1 MSRSAG
7 RSLLVALTLVSM
19 LLTTLVAPVAVAGS
33 SRAGFNADAAVR
45 GRAQPGVLRDL
56 LVAWVATAPFLDL
69 ERAKAAGYPEDATG
83 CLDFPDGYM
92 DFGPGAMSTHWINF
106 EYFDDGGVLDVAHP
120 EALQY
125 EPQADGSMRLVSVEY
140 IIPESDLPRT
150 ADPPVFFGREML
162 FHPDFGVWAT
172 HVWLWK
178 YNPYGLFADVN
189 PNVTCEFADEVEGAA
204 PHNHP

>member
-1 MSRSAG
+1 MRLLAG
-7 RSLLVALTLVSM
+7 RPLLVAMLILSTALTA
-19 LLTTLVAPVAVAGS
+19 LVAPAAAAGGARGDLS
-33 SRAGFNADAAVR
+33 AAALR
-45 GRAQPGVLRDL
+45 GRAQPGVIRDL
-56 LVAWVATAPFLDL
+56 AMAWAATARFRNL
-69 ERAKAAGYPEDATG
+69 ERAIAAGYPEDATG

-92 DFGPGAMSTHWINF
+92 AFGPGAMTTHWINF
-106 EYFDDGGVLDVAHP
+106 DYFDDGGALDVVHP

-150 ADPPVFFGREML
+150 AEPPVLFGRQML

-178 YNPYGLFADVN
+178 YNPYGIFADVN
-189 PNVTCEFADEVEGAA
+189 PNVGCEFADSVGAA
-204 PHNHP
+204 TSHSHP